1 MHSAGLAQ
9 TLGRQAMAAGPCGRS
24 SWRPLVWAGTTVS
37 AALTAAIAIFP
48 RPCITVDDCSRMHE
62 VAWNALSRYVVCSL
76 LTALVLEIA
85 ALRLTWKSARPLVGM
100 VRGIEHTFVPPLL
113 LCVSFFVL
121 ILENMFIGALWLVHA
136 AAPGVGNVS
145 GRPVYSAIYAEWLI
159 NVPILLVLAGTCALG
174 RPLSDVSRPL
184 VVTNLYIILAWSAY
198 FMEPVVARWSAI
210 LLAFLMYGWASVDM
224 AQWVLKFREATRR
237 DVPARNLRCALS
249 VGLIVIFFVY
259 GLVYLAAHL
268 GMISSHMEL
277 SSYIIMNVGV
287 KLVILLAFVGI
298 RSSQF
303 YDLLVCL
310 LVNKCTPF
318 ERQIAVANDFGD
330 VEHASSLPL
339 LQ

>member
-1 MHSAGLAQ
+1 
-9 TLGRQAMAAGPCGRS
+9 
-24 SWRPLVWAGTTVS
+24 
-37 AALTAAIAIFP
+37 
-48 RPCITVDDCSRMHE
+48 MHE

-184 VVTNLYIILAWSAY
+184 VVTNLYIILARALGPQRAIPPGYRRRWCRVSPRSNIDRRAISWSM
-198 FMEPVVARWSAI
+198 FGQVLCMPPWGPLPVS
-210 LLAFLMYGWASVDM
+210 G
-224 AQWVLKFREATRR
+224 
-237 DVPARNLRCALS
+237 LS
-249 VGLIVIFFVY
+249 VGCCSCYVDSGALPWRPCGKLWSV
-259 GLVYLAAHL
+259 L
-268 GMISSHMEL
+268 G
-277 SSYIIMNVGV
+277 V
-287 KLVILLAFVGI
+287 
-298 RSSQF
+298 
-303 YDLLVCL
+303 
-310 LVNKCTPF
+310 
-318 ERQIAVANDFGD
+318 
-330 VEHASSLPL
+330 
-339 LQ
+339 

>member
-1 MHSAGLAQ
+1 MSPLLWAVVTVVGVLVAVVAV
-9 TLGRQAMAAGPCGRS
+9 LPQAC
-24 SWRPLVWAGTTVS
+24 WTVK
-37 AALTAAIAIFP
+37 
-48 RPCITVDDCSRMHE
+48 DCSRMHE
-62 VAWNALSRYVVCSL
+62 VAWNELSRYVVVAL
-76 LTALVLEIA
+76 VTALVLEVA

-100 VRGIEHTFVPPLL
+100 VRGIEYTFIPPLL

-121 ILENMFIGALWLVHA
+121 ILENLFIGALWLVHA
-136 AAPGVGNVS
+136 AVPGVGNVA
-145 GRPVYSAIYAEWLI
+145 GRPVYSAIYLEWLI
-159 NVPILLVLAGTCALG
+159 NVPILLVLAGSCALG
-174 RPLSDVSRPL
+174 RPLRDVSRPL

-198 FMEPVVARWSAI
+198 FMQPAPLRWSAI
-210 LLAFLMYGWASVDM
+210 FVAFAMYGWAAADM
-224 AQWVLKFREATRR
+224 ANWVLKFDAGTRQ
-237 DVPARNLRCALS
+237 DVPARQLRCALS
-249 VGLIVIFFVY
+249 FGLILVFFIY
-259 GLVYLAAHL
+259 GLVYLFAQL
-268 GMISSHMEL
+268 GLITSHFEL
-277 SSYIIMNVGV
+277 SSYIIMNVCV